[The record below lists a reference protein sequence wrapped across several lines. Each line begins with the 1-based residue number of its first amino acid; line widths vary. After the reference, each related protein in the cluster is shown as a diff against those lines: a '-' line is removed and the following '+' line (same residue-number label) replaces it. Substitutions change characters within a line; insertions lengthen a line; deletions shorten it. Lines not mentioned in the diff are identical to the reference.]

1 MLKKAI
7 LKLGLFCRI
16 AQRADPCSFAT
27 IPNALK
33 SRPGGTRLSQLA
45 PDHSLRSLV
54 GFLHSLK

>member
-7 LKLGLFCRI
+7 NKLGLFYRI

-33 SRPGGTRLSQLA
+33 QCAAFANSP
-45 PDHSLRSLV
+45 RSFIPLFI
-54 GFLHSLK
+54 GFFAQPQIRAG